1 MSTTWKKL
9 AMILL
14 GVVLSSAGIDAD
26 QSGDTPEPAA
36 FLPQATYEFE
46 AVADGVQVV
55 HDFIL
60 HNQGTAPLEI
70 IKISSG

>member
-1 MSTTWKKL
+1 MRTPWKKL
-9 AMILL
+9 AMILF
-14 GVVLSSAGIDAD
+14 GVVLSSAGIFAD
-26 QSGDTPEPAA
+26 QSGAASEPAA

-46 AVADGVQVV
+46 PVAEGTQVV